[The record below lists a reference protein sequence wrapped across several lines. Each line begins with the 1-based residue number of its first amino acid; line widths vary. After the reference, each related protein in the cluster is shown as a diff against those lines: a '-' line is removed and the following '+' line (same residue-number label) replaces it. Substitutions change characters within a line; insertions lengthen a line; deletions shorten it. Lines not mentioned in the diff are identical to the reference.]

1 LDADVLAG
9 FGAESLVIGGKRTR
23 TSTGTTLI
31 ALASGITV
39 DNAGSP
45 LTAPDL
51 TLVSK
56 GSITLGAFS
65 QISSSGTLTSA
76 ETYQI
81 SSNGTLLRV
90 SQDPGAEVI
99 RTGVTPGGAPALVI
113 GPEARVSGGALILDS
128 TSTMSIDP
136 SASLH
141 ATTYAIS
148 SGRISLQLENPG
160 FLQTSPGL
168 VLTSAFVDGLSG
180 ANSLSLL
187 SYSTIDLYGTGNI
200 GGGGLKNLSLNSGE
214 IRGFSQSGGGVDIS
228 AGTLRLGNKSGATGP
243 GSVTAATGTLNFNA
257 GTIVLGGGSLA
268 IDQFNAVTLT
278 AASTITSQGAG
289 TLTTQNALT
298 LATPLLTGEAGSNR
312 TVVAG
317 GALNVQATGGIAT
330 SATGLGA
337 TLSLTGKNVSIGS
350 NISLPSGSLAVRS
363 TTGNLIITGKVSVA
377 GTAQSFYDVTRYT
390 NAGQITLGSDAG
402 SVVLDAGSVVDVAA
416 NSAGGNAGTL
426 AISAANGSLT
436 ADGVLT
442 GKGGGGGDNGSF
454 ELDVKALVATSTLSA
469 ALSTASLTQSQSI
482 RVRSGDVTIDG
493 TSAVHDFRL
502 SADQGAITVT
512 GTIDASGI
520 TGGSIALASRGDLI
534 LSSGSTL
541 TVAAQ
546 TFDSAGKG
554 GSVTLESGTQ
564 RNGVIGTGSIR
575 ILDGS
580 KIDLSVASKIAGDA
594 ATIGSSAYQ
603 GQYSGKL
610 HIRAPQN
617 VTGTDLLLGSINGTI
632 VDASSIVVEG
642 YRLYD
647 LTASGGAITSAVR
660 TTIFNNAQSFLGTA
674 GTTTANY
681 TNMTNRLLA
690 NNAGLSSV
698 FVLAP
703 GAELINRTGDLSLG
717 SLTSDTTDDW
727 NLSNFRFGAKGA
739 AGLLTL
745 RAASNVNFYN
755 ALSDGFT
762 PTLVNTD
769 ATWLWLARMTNQ
781 NPLLPVNAQSWAYRI
796 TAGADNTAA
805 DFRQVQPLAGL
816 GSASGLVRI
825 GKDGGAMVA
834 TGGANAVTSDVIG
847 ANTSGGGRGLY
858 QVVRTGSGDIDITAG
873 RSVQLLNQFAT
884 TYTAGTRVADVTLG
898 GTFDVFALSQVGGAD
913 VIGASQQN
921 YPSIYSV
928 AGGNVTLNAG
938 ADIERLGTSS
948 SRELPNNWLYRRG
961 YVITD
966 DDPNAADDPNDPND
980 RNAGE
985 FDATGFGTGI
995 ASTTW
1000 WIDFSNFF
1008 QGVGALGGGNVSLRA
1023 GGNVTNVDAVVPT
1036 NARTSKG
1043 TSGNLLAVNQT
1054 TLELGGGD
1062 LSVRA
1067 GNNIDAGVYYV
1078 ERGRGLLAAGGQ
1090 ITTNATRSPG
1100 QINTSTG
1107 ANAVLEESTWL
1118 PTTLFVGKGGFDV
1131 SARGNVLL
1139 GPVANPFLLPV
1150 GLGNSFWNKT
1160 YFSTYSADS
1169 YVNVSSLGGSLTL
1182 RQGTYVNNVFT
1193 PLLEAWSQSQQL
1205 LTASSSGQ
1213 AQPWL
1218 RLAETNVTPFRTSVS
1233 LLPGTFRATAYSGD
1247 INIVG
1252 NLTLSPSATGTLDL
1266 LTRSGINGL
1275 QPTGFNSNENKT
1287 AWVASRITVSD
1298 ADPAAIPGVTS
1309 PFAYQ
1314 SLVGT
1319 SSSQATQT
1327 RTDFL
1332 GDIDQLFRETGATSG
1347 TQASQQVKQ
1356 TLHAAGL
1363 LHAADL
1369 TPVRLYAGATDISG
1383 LTLFSPKATRVIAG
1397 RDVTDVALYVQN
1409 LRDDDVSVVSSGRDI
1424 IPYNPN
1430 STLRI
1435 GAKTGANFVVEGFFQ
1450 AGTGAQAGDLQI
1462 GGVGTLEVLAGR
1474 NLDLG
1479 AATSTSDGTA
1489 AGITSIGN
1497 ARNPYLP
1504 VEGASLI
1511 VGAGIGPSLSLESTQ
1526 IEFDSFLS

>member
-1 LDADVLAG
+1 
-9 FGAESLVIGGKRTR
+9 
-23 TSTGTTLI
+23 
-31 ALASGITV
+31 
-39 DNAGSP
+39 
-45 LTAPDL
+45 
-51 TLVSK
+51 
-56 GSITLGAFS
+56 
-65 QISSSGTLTSA
+65 
-76 ETYQI
+76 
-81 SSNGTLLRV
+81 
-90 SQDPGAEVI
+90 
-99 RTGVTPGGAPALVI
+99 
-113 GPEARVSGGALILDS
+113 
-128 TSTMSIDP
+128 
-136 SASLH
+136 
-141 ATTYAIS
+141 
-148 SGRISLQLENPG
+148 
-160 FLQTSPGL
+160 
-168 VLTSAFVDGLSG
+168 
-180 ANSLSLL
+180 
-187 SYSTIDLYGTGNI
+187 
-200 GGGGLKNLSLNSGE
+200 
-214 IRGFSQSGGGVDIS
+214 
-228 AGTLRLGNKSGATGP
+228 
-243 GSVTAATGTLNFNA
+243 
-257 GTIVLGGGSLA
+257 
-268 IDQFNAVTLT
+268 
-278 AASTITSQGAG
+278 
-289 TLTTQNALT
+289 
-298 LATPLLTGEAGSNR
+298 
-312 TVVAG
+312 
-317 GALNVQATGGIAT
+317 
-330 SATGLGA
+330 
-337 TLSLTGKNVSIGS
+337 
-350 NISLPSGSLAVRS
+350 
-363 TTGNLIITGKVSVA
+363 
-377 GTAQSFYDVTRYT
+377 
-390 NAGQITLGSDAG
+390 
-402 SVVLDAGSVVDVAA
+402 
-416 NSAGGNAGTL
+416 
-426 AISAANGSLT
+426 LT

-442 GKGGGGGDNGSF
+442 GKGGGGDNGSF

-564 RNGVIGTGSIR
+564 RNGVIGTGSVR

-739 AGLLTL
+739 AGVLTL
-745 RAASNVNFYN
+745 RAAGNVNFYN

-834 TGGANAVTSDVIG
+834 NGGANAVTSDVIG

-884 TYTAGTRVADVTLG
+884 IYTAGTRVADVTLG

-928 AGGNVTLNAG
+928 AGGNVNINAG

-1090 ITTNATRSPG
+1090 ITTNATRSPR

-1252 NLTLSPSATGTLDL
+1252 NLTLSPSAAGTLDL

-1526 IEFDSFLS
+1526 IEFDSFLSSVLQGAQSARYLAELNALDASSTTLTKAGIDKLDPAKRAQVALQLFYLVLRDSGRDRNLAGSASFGTYTDGFAAITSLFGGSRYSGDIITRERDIRTKSGGDISLFAPGGSVSLAQSISRNALIPPGIITESGGNINIFTDADVNLGVSRIFTLRGGDISIWSTNGNIAAGASSKTVQSAPPTRVLIDPTSADVTTDLAGLATGGGIGVLATVAGIPPGGVDLIAPNGTIDAGDAGIRATGNLNIAAVTVLNASNISVGGSSSGAPAAPSVSTPNIGGLTSASNTAGASNNAATAASASKQQASKAGTPQQLPSIISVEVLGYGGGNDDEEEEKKKRKKTQQGQQP